1 MLIPSILFAFFYL
14 IACIML
20 AIKGRHDEFKIP
32 ERVVYCVLMAYGFL
46 MNSVLAYLLYNIP
59 S

>member
-1 MLIPSILFAFFYL
+1 
-14 IACIML
+14 ML